1 MNYTYKIR
9 RTEPKQGFLA
19 VIYSTTDQPDIYKN
33 FSTQDFSAAGITS
46 LIEGYAERVVAQWE
60 AMAAAG
66 ETSELAEGTEGS
78 GVAYPK
84 ATATAPVYD
93 PDTETL
99 EESWAVVSGVNQQ
112 SWTVVPRSGAEVIE
126 IKLGRIAA
134 ARYAKEGV
142 GVVWTDDAGDNWYL
156 DTTADSQ
163 ARFAAARLA
172 VESGDRQSGA
182 VWKCA
187 KLENGVPAL
196 AFRPTTNAEVVV
208 WAGLVHSHVQK
219 CFEAEAVATDKL
231 LAGDLT
237 ADFETEF
244 DAL

>member
-1 MNYTYKIR
+1 MNYAYTIR
-9 RTEPKQGFLA
+9 RLEPAQRFMG
-19 VIYSTTDQPDIYKN
+19 VVYSAPDKPDIFKN
-33 FSTQDFSAAGITS
+33 FAPTDFSSAALTT
-46 LIEGYAERVVAQWE
+46 LIENHAERVIEQWQFMDNE
-60 AMAAAG
+60 PIA
-66 ETSELAEGTEGS
+66 ELQKGANGS
-78 GVAYPK
+78 GTAYSRSYGEQP
-84 ATATAPVYD
+84 AYD
-93 PDTETL
+93 PVTETL
-99 EESWAVVSGVNQQ
+99 EESWSVVDGVNQQ
-112 SWTVVPRSGAEVIE
+112 SWTVVSRSNAEVIE

-134 ARYAKEGV
+134 ARYAKEGA

-196 AFRPTTNAEVVV
+196 AFRPTTNAEVAV

-237 ADFETEF
+237 VDFETEF